1 MKTPHS
7 SSDPLLQSLAEEAA
21 DLPIRAAAEARK
33 AITQRRLIHQRTA
46 LVAATFLIGIV
57 TWSALP
63 SVRIS
68 RPSVTEAGQ
77 VAENQ
82 AVKPEA
88 LRTLPTGLNPEQTAF
103 VKAAGDM
110 PLLFV
115 RNSSGQVTRIHLI
128 ER

>member
-7 SSDPLLQSLAEEAA
+7 SADPLLQSLAEEAA

-33 AITQRRLIHQRTA
+33 AITQRRLNHQRTA
-46 LVAATFLIGIV
+46 LVAAAFLIGVV
-57 TWSALP
+57 TWNALP
-63 SVRIS
+63 SVRKL
-68 RPSVTEAGQ
+68 RPGLPEAGH
-77 VAENQ
+77 VAENH
-82 AVKPEA
+82 AVNSEA

-115 RNSSGQVTRIHLI
+115 RNSSGQVTRIHVI

>member
-7 SSDPLLQSLAEEAA
+7 SPDPLLQSLVEEAA
-21 DLPIRAAAEARK
+21 DLPIRAAAAARK
-33 AITQRRLIHQRTA
+33 AITQRRLNCQRTA

-63 SVRIS
+63 PVRKPQ
-68 RPSVTEAGQ
+68 PSVTEAGH
-77 VAENQ
+77 VAENH

>member
-1 MKTPHS
+1 MKAPHS
-7 SSDPLLQSLAEEAA
+7 PPDPLLQSLVEEAA

-33 AITQRRLIHQRTA
+33 AITQRRLNRQQTA
-46 LVAATFLIGIV
+46 LVAAAFLIGIF
-57 TWSALP
+57 TWNALP
-63 SVRIS
+63 SVRKL
-68 RPSVTEAGQ
+68 RPGLPEAGP
-77 VAENQ
+77 VAGNH

-88 LRTLPTGLNPEQTAF
+88 FQSLPTGLNPEQTAF

-115 RNSSGQVTRIHLI
+115 RNSSGQVTRIHVI